1 MTNNS
6 THILHNMPTQRKSL
20 LSRRSTGL
28 VIAYRNGTK
37 IMYGENPQMLA
48 AHEYITEDA
57 AMTGLRVLAAIDQS
71 QRVGRVCKDC
81 GHVPAEL
88 VVCPATSD
96 GAHRT
101 EMRNVPEIESVDG
114 EPKIVRPN

>member
-1 MTNNS
+1 M
-6 THILHNMPTQRKSL
+6 
-20 LSRRSTGL
+20 

-37 IMYGENPQMLA
+37 IMYGENPSALTPQ
-48 AHEYITEDA
+48 EYLTEDH
-57 AMTGLRVLAAIDQS
+57 AMTALRILAAIDQS

-101 EMRNVPEIESVDG
+101 EMRNVPKIESVDG
-114 EPKIVRPN
+114 DIRVVRPN

>member
-20 LSRRSTGL
+20 LSR
-28 VIAYRNGTK
+28 
-37 IMYGENPQMLA
+37 
-48 AHEYITEDA
+48 
-57 AMTGLRVLAAIDQS
+57 QS